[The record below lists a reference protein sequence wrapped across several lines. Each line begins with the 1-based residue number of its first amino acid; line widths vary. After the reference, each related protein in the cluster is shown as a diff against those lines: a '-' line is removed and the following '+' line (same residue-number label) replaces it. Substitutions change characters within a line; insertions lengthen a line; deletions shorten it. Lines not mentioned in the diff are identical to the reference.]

1 MKRLFT
7 LIAAAMTF
15 MVSGWSQNTVVDII
29 VDSPDHEIL
38 ETAVV
43 TAGLV
48 ETLSGEGPFTVFAPT
63 DAAFTALFDALG
75 VTADDVLALAELTQI
90 LTYHVAG
97 ANALSTDLTDGQ
109 MVTTVN
115 GQDVTISIM
124 DGTVMINGTAT
135 VTAAD
140 LEADNGVVH
149 VIDAV
154 LVPAVI
160 NGCINDMACNFSPV
174 ATDDDMSCELPGDMC
189 DDGDDATVDDM
200 LGEDCECA
208 GIPATVVDI
217 VVNSPDHTV
226 LETAVVTADLVETLS
241 GEGPFTVFAPTDAA
255 FTALLE
261 ALSVTADDLL
271 ALGELTE
278 ILTYHVAGVSA
289 LSTDLTDGQMVT
301 TVNGQDVT
309 ISIMDGTVMI
319 NGTATVT
326 VADLEAGNG
335 VVHVIDAVL
344 VPSIDGCTD
353 TNACNYNLVASV
365 DDGSCGAAVG
375 AMCDDGDDSTIN
387 DMVTAGCGCAG
398 IPATVVDIVVNSPD
412 HELLE
417 AAVLAADLAGTLADA
432 EAVTLFAPTDGAI
445 TALVTA
451 LEITADELLALPN
464 LAGILTYHAVGA
476 VAMSTDLSDGQQ
488 ITTLQ
493 GSDVSVTI
501 TGDTVMIN
509 QAMVTV
515 ADLIAG
521 NGVVHVIDAVL
532 LTEGCTNAEACNY
545 DSLALTDDGSCILP
559 GDTCDDEN
567 WLTENDTLNAD
578 CECVGEDIQF
588 ATVVDIVVASPIHE
602 LLEAA
607 VLAADLAGALS
618 EGDSLTVFAPT
629 DDAIGALVTTLQITA
644 EELLALPNLAEILQ
658 YHVVGAV
665 ALSTDLSD
673 GQEIPT
679 LQGANV
685 NITINTDTV
694 MVNDAMVILAD
705 LIADNGVVHV
715 IDAVLLPPTPDSI
728 DEAVANWT
736 VMPNPAK
743 DVITLTG
750 VAPAARI
757 AMIDLTGRTVRE
769 FAQGTTV
776 LSVGDMPRGTYLLTV
791 TEGRNIQTKKVMVQ

>member
-1 MKRLFT
+1 
-7 LIAAAMTF
+7 MTF
-15 MVSGWSQNTVVDII
+15 MASGWSQNTVVDI
-29 VDSPDHEIL
+29 VVNSEDHTLL
-38 ETAVV
+38 ELAVLEAQLEG
-43 TAGLV
+43 TLAG
-48 ETLSGEGPFTVFAPT
+48 TGPFTLFAPT
-63 DAAFTALFDALG
+63 DAAITALAATLGTDATG
-75 VTADDVLALAELTQI
+75 ILALPNLADI
-90 LTYHVAG
+90 LTYHVVADSVVSGDLMEG
-97 ANALSTDLTDGQ
+97 ATA
-109 MVTTVN
+109 TTIF
-115 GQDVTISIM
+115 GADVTFSLMGGAMVNDANI
-124 DGTVMINGTAT
+124 GP
-135 VTAAD
+135 AD
-140 LEADNGVVH
+140 IIAENGVVH

-154 LVPAVI
+154 L
-160 NGCINDMACNFSPV
+160 
-174 ATDDDMSCELPGDMC
+174 
-189 DDGDDATVDDM
+189 
-200 LGEDCECA
+200 
-208 GIPATVVDI
+208 
-217 VVNSPDHTV
+217 
-226 LETAVVTADLVETLS
+226 
-241 GEGPFTVFAPTDAA
+241 
-255 FTALLE
+255 
-261 ALSVTADDLL
+261 
-271 ALGELTE
+271 LTF
-278 ILTYHVAGVSA
+278 
-289 LSTDLTDGQMVT
+289 
-301 TVNGQDVT
+301 
-309 ISIMDGTVMI
+309 
-319 NGTATVT
+319 
-326 VADLEAGNG
+326 
-335 VVHVIDAVL
+335 
-344 VPSIDGCTD
+344 GCTD
-353 TNACNYNLVASV
+353 ENACNYDVLALV
-365 DDGSCGAAVG
+365 DDGSCGDAVG
-375 AMCDDGDDSTIN
+375 AMCDDGDENTVN

-412 HELLE
+412 HTLLTQ
-417 AAVLAADLAGTLADA
+417 AVLAADLAGTLSDADS
-432 EAVTLFAPTDGAI
+432 VTVFAPTDDAI

-451 LEITADELLALPN
+451 LEITAEDLLALPN
-464 LAGILTYHAVGA
+464 LAGILTYHVVGA

-501 TGDTVMIN
+501 SGDTVMIN

-515 ADLIAG
+515 ADLVAG

-532 LTEGCTNAEACNY
+532 LTEGCTNEDACNY
-545 DSLALTDDGSCILP
+545 DALALTDDGSCILP

-578 CECVGEDIQF
+578 CNCVGDDIQF

-607 VLAADLAGALS
+607 VLAADLAGTLS

-629 DDAIGALVTTLQITA
+629 DDAIGALVETLEITA
-644 EELLALPNLAEILQ
+644 EDLLALPNLAEILT

-679 LQGANV
+679 LQGADV
-685 NITINTDTV
+685 NITINSDTV
-694 MVNDAMVILAD
+694 MVNDAMVIVAD

-776 LSVGDMPRGTYLLTV
+776 LSVSDMPRGTYLLTV

>member
-1 MKRLFT
+1 
-7 LIAAAMTF
+7 MTF
-15 MVSGWSQNTVVDII
+15 MASGWSQTTVVDI
-29 VDSPDHEIL
+29 VVNSEDHTLL
-38 ETAVV
+38 ELAVLEADL
-43 TAGLV
+43 AG
-48 ETLSGEGPFTVFAPT
+48 TLSGPGPFTLFAPT
-63 DAAFTALFDALG
+63 DAAITALATTLGTDATG
-75 VTADDVLALAELTQI
+75 ILALPNLADI
-90 LTYHVAG
+90 LTYHVLADSVVSDSLVEG
-97 ANALSTDLTDGQ
+97 ATAATIFGA
-109 MVTTVN
+109 
-115 GQDVTISIM
+115 DVTFSLMGGAMVNNANIGPADI
-124 DGTVMINGTAT
+124 I
-135 VTAAD
+135 AA
-140 LEADNGVVH
+140 NGVVH

-154 LVPAVI
+154 L
-160 NGCINDMACNFSPV
+160 
-174 ATDDDMSCELPGDMC
+174 
-189 DDGDDATVDDM
+189 
-200 LGEDCECA
+200 
-208 GIPATVVDI
+208 
-217 VVNSPDHTV
+217 
-226 LETAVVTADLVETLS
+226 
-241 GEGPFTVFAPTDAA
+241 
-255 FTALLE
+255 
-261 ALSVTADDLL
+261 
-271 ALGELTE
+271 LTF
-278 ILTYHVAGVSA
+278 
-289 LSTDLTDGQMVT
+289 
-301 TVNGQDVT
+301 
-309 ISIMDGTVMI
+309 
-319 NGTATVT
+319 
-326 VADLEAGNG
+326 
-335 VVHVIDAVL
+335 
-344 VPSIDGCTD
+344 GCTD
-353 TNACNYNLVASV
+353 ENACNYDALALV
-365 DDGSCGAAVG
+365 DDGSCGDAVG
-375 AMCDDGDDSTIN
+375 AMCDDGDDNTVN

-398 IPATVVDIVVNSPD
+398 IPATVVDIVVNSPV
-412 HELLE
+412 HTLLTQ
-417 AAVLAADLAGTLADA
+417 AVLAAELDSTLAATDSLT
-432 EAVTLFAPTDGAI
+432 VFAPTDDAI
-445 TALVTA
+445 TALATA
-451 LEITADELLALPN
+451 LGTDAAGILALPN
-464 LAGILTYHAVGA
+464 LANILTYHVVGA
-476 VAMSTDLSDGQQ
+476 IAMSTDLSDGQQ

-515 ADLIAG
+515 ADLVAG

-532 LTEGCTNAEACNY
+532 LTEGCTNADACNY
-545 DSLALTDDGSCILP
+545 DPLALTDDGSCLLP
-559 GDTCDDEN
+559 GDMCDDEN

-629 DDAIGALVTTLQITA
+629 DDAIGALVTALEITA
-644 EELLALPNLAEILQ
+644 EDLLALPNLAEILQ

-694 MVNDAMVILAD
+694 MVNDAMVIVAD
-705 LIADNGVVHV
+705 LMADNGVVHV

-743 DVITLTG
+743 DIITLAG

>member
-1 MKRLFT
+1 
-7 LIAAAMTF
+7 MTF
-15 MVSGWSQNTVVDII
+15 MASGWSQNTVVDI
-29 VDSPDHEIL
+29 VVNSDDHTLL
-38 ETAVV
+38 ELAVLEADL
-43 TAGLV
+43 AG
-48 ETLSGEGPFTVFAPT
+48 TLSGPGPFTLFAPT
-63 DAAFTALFDALG
+63 DAAITALATTLETDAAG
-75 VTADDVLALAELTQI
+75 ILALPNLADI
-90 LTYHVAG
+90 LTYHVVADSVVSGDLMEG
-97 ANALSTDLTDGQ
+97 ATA
-109 MVTTVN
+109 TTIF
-115 GQDVTISIM
+115 GADVTFSLMGGAMVNDANI
-124 DGTVMINGTAT
+124 GP
-135 VTAAD
+135 AD
-140 LEADNGVVH
+140 IIADNGVVH

-154 LVPAVI
+154 L
-160 NGCINDMACNFSPV
+160 
-174 ATDDDMSCELPGDMC
+174 
-189 DDGDDATVDDM
+189 
-200 LGEDCECA
+200 
-208 GIPATVVDI
+208 
-217 VVNSPDHTV
+217 
-226 LETAVVTADLVETLS
+226 
-241 GEGPFTVFAPTDAA
+241 
-255 FTALLE
+255 
-261 ALSVTADDLL
+261 
-271 ALGELTE
+271 LTF
-278 ILTYHVAGVSA
+278 
-289 LSTDLTDGQMVT
+289 
-301 TVNGQDVT
+301 
-309 ISIMDGTVMI
+309 
-319 NGTATVT
+319 
-326 VADLEAGNG
+326 
-335 VVHVIDAVL
+335 
-344 VPSIDGCTD
+344 GCTD
-353 TNACNYNLVASV
+353 ENACNYDALALV
-365 DDGSCGAAVG
+365 DDGSCGDAVG
-375 AMCDDGDDSTIN
+375 AMCDDGDENTVN

-412 HELLE
+412 HDLLE

-451 LEITADELLALPN
+451 LEITADDLLALPN

-515 ADLIAG
+515 ADLVAG

-532 LTEGCTNAEACNY
+532 LTEGCTNADACNY
-545 DSLALTDDGSCILP
+545 DPLALTDDGSCLLP
-559 GDTCDDEN
+559 GDMCDDEN

-629 DDAIGALVTTLQITA
+629 DDAIGALVTALEITA
-644 EELLALPNLAEILQ
+644 EDLLALPNLAEILQ

-694 MVNDAMVILAD
+694 MVNDAMVIVAD
-705 LIADNGVVHV
+705 LMADNGVVHV

-743 DVITLTG
+743 DIITLAG

>member
-1 MKRLFT
+1 
-7 LIAAAMTF
+7 MTF
-15 MVSGWSQNTVVDII
+15 MASGWSQNTVVDI
-29 VDSPDHEIL
+29 VVNSEDHTLL
-38 ETAVV
+38 ELAVLEADL
-43 TAGLV
+43 AG
-48 ETLSGEGPFTVFAPT
+48 TLSGPGPFTLFAPT
-63 DAAFTALFDALG
+63 DAAITALATTLGTDATG
-75 VTADDVLALAELTQI
+75 ILALPNLADI
-90 LTYHVAG
+90 LTYHVLADSVVSDSLVEG
-97 ANALSTDLTDGQ
+97 ATAATIFGA
-109 MVTTVN
+109 
-115 GQDVTISIM
+115 DVTFSLMGGAMVNNANIGPADI
-124 DGTVMINGTAT
+124 I
-135 VTAAD
+135 AA
-140 LEADNGVVH
+140 NGVVH

-154 LVPAVI
+154 L
-160 NGCINDMACNFSPV
+160 
-174 ATDDDMSCELPGDMC
+174 
-189 DDGDDATVDDM
+189 
-200 LGEDCECA
+200 
-208 GIPATVVDI
+208 
-217 VVNSPDHTV
+217 
-226 LETAVVTADLVETLS
+226 
-241 GEGPFTVFAPTDAA
+241 
-255 FTALLE
+255 
-261 ALSVTADDLL
+261 
-271 ALGELTE
+271 LTF
-278 ILTYHVAGVSA
+278 
-289 LSTDLTDGQMVT
+289 
-301 TVNGQDVT
+301 
-309 ISIMDGTVMI
+309 
-319 NGTATVT
+319 
-326 VADLEAGNG
+326 
-335 VVHVIDAVL
+335 
-344 VPSIDGCTD
+344 GCTD
-353 TNACNYNLVASV
+353 ENACNYDALALV
-365 DDGSCGAAVG
+365 DDGSCGDAVG
-375 AMCDDGDDSTIN
+375 AMCDDGDDNTVN

-398 IPATVVDIVVNSPD
+398 IPATVVDIVVNSPV
-412 HELLE
+412 HTLLTQ
-417 AAVLAADLAGTLADA
+417 AVLAAELDSTLAATDSLT
-432 EAVTLFAPTDGAI
+432 VFAPTDDAI
-445 TALVTA
+445 TALATA
-451 LEITADELLALPN
+451 IWMALMLAGILALPN
-464 LAGILTYHAVGA
+464 LANILTYHVVGA
-476 VAMSTDLSDGQQ
+476 IAMSTDLSDGQQ

-515 ADLIAG
+515 ADLVAG

-532 LTEGCTNAEACNY
+532 LTEGCANADACNY
-545 DSLALTDDGSCILP
+545 DPLALTDDGSCLLP
-559 GDTCDDEN
+559 GDMCDDEN

-629 DDAIGALVTTLQITA
+629 DDAIGALVTALEITA
-644 EELLALPNLAEILQ
+644 EDLLALPNLAEILQ

-694 MVNDAMVILAD
+694 MVNDAMVIVAD
-705 LIADNGVVHV
+705 LMADNGVVHV

-743 DVITLTG
+743 DIITLAG

>member
-1 MKRLFT
+1 MKRFFT

-15 MVSGWSQNTVVDII
+15 MASGWSQNTVVDIVVNSEDHTLLELAVIEADLAGTLSGPGPFTLFAPTDAAITALATSLGTDATGILALPNLADILTYHAVADSVVSGDLMEGATATTIFGADVTFSLMGGAMVNDANIGPADIIADNGVVHVIDAVLLTFGCTDENACNYDAFALVDDGSCGDAVGAMCDDGDENTVNDMVTAGCGCAGIPATVVDI
-29 VDSPDHEIL
+29 VVNSPDHTVL

-63 DAAFTALFDALG
+63 DAAFTALLEALG
-75 VTADDVLALAELTQI
+75 VTADDLLSLAELTQI

-97 ANALSTDLTDGQ
+97 
-109 MVTTVN
+109 VN
-115 GQDVTISIM
+115 
-124 DGTVMINGTAT
+124 
-135 VTAAD
+135 
-140 LEADNGVVH
+140 
-149 VIDAV
+149 
-154 LVPAVI
+154 
-160 NGCINDMACNFSPV
+160 
-174 ATDDDMSCELPGDMC
+174 
-189 DDGDDATVDDM
+189 
-200 LGEDCECA
+200 
-208 GIPATVVDI
+208 
-217 VVNSPDHTV
+217 
-226 LETAVVTADLVETLS
+226 
-241 GEGPFTVFAPTDAA
+241 
-255 FTALLE
+255 
-261 ALSVTADDLL
+261 
-271 ALGELTE
+271 
-278 ILTYHVAGVSA
+278 A

-344 VPSIDGCTD
+344 VPAVITGCTD
-353 TNACNYNLVASV
+353 AMACNFSPVAN
-365 DDGSCGAAVG
+365 DDDMSC
-375 AMCDDGDDSTIN
+375 
-387 DMVTAGCGCAG
+387 
-398 IPATVVDIVVNSPD
+398 
-412 HELLE
+412 E
-417 AAVLAADLAGTLADA
+417 
-432 EAVTLFAPTDGAI
+432 
-445 TALVTA
+445 
-451 LEITADELLALPN
+451 
-464 LAGILTYHAVGA
+464 
-476 VAMSTDLSDGQQ
+476 
-488 ITTLQ
+488 
-493 GSDVSVTI
+493 
-501 TGDTVMIN
+501 
-509 QAMVTV
+509 
-515 ADLIAG
+515 
-521 NGVVHVIDAVL
+521 
-532 LTEGCTNAEACNY
+532 
-545 DSLALTDDGSCILP
+545 LP
-559 GDTCDDEN
+559 GDMCDDEN

-629 DDAIGALVTTLQITA
+629 DDAIGALVTALEITA
-644 EELLALPNLAEILQ
+644 EDLLALPNLAEILQ

-694 MVNDAMVILAD
+694 MVNDAMVIVAD
-705 LIADNGVVHV
+705 LMADNGVVHV

-743 DVITLTG
+743 DIITLAG

>member
-1 MKRLFT
+1 MKRFFT

-15 MVSGWSQNTVVDII
+15 MASGWSQTTVVDI
-29 VDSPDHEIL
+29 VVNSEDHTLL
-38 ETAVV
+38 ELAVLEADL
-43 TAGLV
+43 AG
-48 ETLSGEGPFTVFAPT
+48 TLSGPGPFTLFAPT
-63 DAAFTALFDALG
+63 DAAITALATTLGTDATG
-75 VTADDVLALAELTQI
+75 ILALPNLADI
-90 LTYHVAG
+90 LTYHVLADSVVSDSLVEG
-97 ANALSTDLTDGQ
+97 ATAATIFGA
-109 MVTTVN
+109 
-115 GQDVTISIM
+115 DVTFSLMGGAMVNNANIGPADI
-124 DGTVMINGTAT
+124 I
-135 VTAAD
+135 AA
-140 LEADNGVVH
+140 NGVVH

-154 LVPAVI
+154 L
-160 NGCINDMACNFSPV
+160 
-174 ATDDDMSCELPGDMC
+174 
-189 DDGDDATVDDM
+189 
-200 LGEDCECA
+200 
-208 GIPATVVDI
+208 
-217 VVNSPDHTV
+217 
-226 LETAVVTADLVETLS
+226 
-241 GEGPFTVFAPTDAA
+241 
-255 FTALLE
+255 
-261 ALSVTADDLL
+261 
-271 ALGELTE
+271 LTF
-278 ILTYHVAGVSA
+278 
-289 LSTDLTDGQMVT
+289 
-301 TVNGQDVT
+301 
-309 ISIMDGTVMI
+309 
-319 NGTATVT
+319 
-326 VADLEAGNG
+326 
-335 VVHVIDAVL
+335 
-344 VPSIDGCTD
+344 GCTD
-353 TNACNYNLVASV
+353 DNACNYDALALV
-365 DDGSCGAAVG
+365 DDGSCGDAVG
-375 AMCDDGDDSTIN
+375 AMCDDGDDNTVN

-398 IPATVVDIVVNSPD
+398 IPATVVDIVVNSPV
-412 HELLE
+412 HTLLTQ
-417 AAVLAADLAGTLADA
+417 AVLAAELDSTLAATDSLT
-432 EAVTLFAPTDGAI
+432 VFAPTDDAI
-445 TALVTA
+445 TALATA
-451 LEITADELLALPN
+451 LGTDAAGILALPN
-464 LAGILTYHAVGA
+464 LANILTYHVVGA
-476 VAMSTDLSDGQQ
+476 IAMSTDLSDGQQ

-515 ADLIAG
+515 ADLVAG

-532 LTEGCTNAEACNY
+532 LTEGCTNADACNY
-545 DSLALTDDGSCILP
+545 DPLALTDDGSCLLP
-559 GDTCDDEN
+559 GDMCDDEN

-629 DDAIGALVTTLQITA
+629 DDAIGALVTALEITA
-644 EELLALPNLAEILQ
+644 EDLLALPNLAEILQ

-694 MVNDAMVILAD
+694 MVNDAMVIVAD
-705 LIADNGVVHV
+705 LMADNGVVHV

-743 DVITLTG
+743 DIITLAG

-791 TEGRNIQTKKVMVQ
+791 TEGRNIQTKKVMVH

>member
-1 MKRLFT
+1 
-7 LIAAAMTF
+7 MTF
-15 MVSGWSQNTVVDII
+15 MASGWSQTTVVDI
-29 VDSPDHEIL
+29 VVNSEDHTLL
-38 ETAVV
+38 ELAVLEADL
-43 TAGLV
+43 AG
-48 ETLSGEGPFTVFAPT
+48 TLSGPGPFTLFAPT
-63 DAAFTALFDALG
+63 DAAITALATTLGTDATG
-75 VTADDVLALAELTQI
+75 ILALPNLADI
-90 LTYHVAG
+90 LTYHVLADSVVSDSLVEG
-97 ANALSTDLTDGQ
+97 ATAATIFGA
-109 MVTTVN
+109 
-115 GQDVTISIM
+115 DVTFSLMGGAMVNNANIGPADI
-124 DGTVMINGTAT
+124 I
-135 VTAAD
+135 AA
-140 LEADNGVVH
+140 NGVVH

-154 LVPAVI
+154 L
-160 NGCINDMACNFSPV
+160 
-174 ATDDDMSCELPGDMC
+174 
-189 DDGDDATVDDM
+189 
-200 LGEDCECA
+200 
-208 GIPATVVDI
+208 
-217 VVNSPDHTV
+217 
-226 LETAVVTADLVETLS
+226 
-241 GEGPFTVFAPTDAA
+241 
-255 FTALLE
+255 
-261 ALSVTADDLL
+261 
-271 ALGELTE
+271 LTF
-278 ILTYHVAGVSA
+278 
-289 LSTDLTDGQMVT
+289 
-301 TVNGQDVT
+301 
-309 ISIMDGTVMI
+309 
-319 NGTATVT
+319 
-326 VADLEAGNG
+326 
-335 VVHVIDAVL
+335 
-344 VPSIDGCTD
+344 GCTD
-353 TNACNYNLVASV
+353 ENACNYDALALV
-365 DDGSCGAAVG
+365 DDGSCGDAVG
-375 AMCDDGDDSTIN
+375 AMCDDGDDNTVN

-398 IPATVVDIVVNSPD
+398 IPATVVDIVVNSPV
-412 HELLE
+412 HTLLTQ
-417 AAVLAADLAGTLADA
+417 AVLAAELDSTLAATDSLT
-432 EAVTLFAPTDGAI
+432 VFAPTDDAI
-445 TALVTA
+445 TALATA
-451 LEITADELLALPN
+451 LGTDAAGILALPN
-464 LAGILTYHAVGA
+464 LANILTYHVVGA
-476 VAMSTDLSDGQQ
+476 IAMSTDLSDGQQ

-515 ADLIAG
+515 ADLVAG

-532 LTEGCTNAEACNY
+532 LTEGCTNADACNY
-545 DSLALTDDGSCILP
+545 DPLALTDDGSCLLP
-559 GDTCDDEN
+559 GDMCDDEN
-567 WLTENDTLNAD
+567 WLTESDTLNAD

-629 DDAIGALVTTLQITA
+629 DDAIGALVTALEITA
-644 EELLALPNLAEILQ
+644 EDLLALPNLAEILQ

-694 MVNDAMVILAD
+694 MVNDAMVIVAD
-705 LIADNGVVHV
+705 LMADNGVVHV

-743 DVITLTG
+743 DIITLAG

>member
-1 MKRLFT
+1 
-7 LIAAAMTF
+7 MTF
-15 MVSGWSQNTVVDII
+15 MASGWSQTTVVDI
-29 VDSPDHEIL
+29 VVNSEDHTLL
-38 ETAVV
+38 ELAVLEADL
-43 TAGLV
+43 AG
-48 ETLSGEGPFTVFAPT
+48 TLSGPGPFTLFAPT
-63 DAAFTALFDALG
+63 DAAITALATTLGTDATG
-75 VTADDVLALAELTQI
+75 ILALPNLADI
-90 LTYHVAG
+90 LTYHVLADSVVSDSLVEG
-97 ANALSTDLTDGQ
+97 ATAATIFGA
-109 MVTTVN
+109 
-115 GQDVTISIM
+115 DVTFSLMGGAMVNNANIGPADI
-124 DGTVMINGTAT
+124 I
-135 VTAAD
+135 AA
-140 LEADNGVVH
+140 NGVVH

-154 LVPAVI
+154 L
-160 NGCINDMACNFSPV
+160 
-174 ATDDDMSCELPGDMC
+174 
-189 DDGDDATVDDM
+189 
-200 LGEDCECA
+200 
-208 GIPATVVDI
+208 
-217 VVNSPDHTV
+217 
-226 LETAVVTADLVETLS
+226 
-241 GEGPFTVFAPTDAA
+241 
-255 FTALLE
+255 
-261 ALSVTADDLL
+261 
-271 ALGELTE
+271 LTF
-278 ILTYHVAGVSA
+278 
-289 LSTDLTDGQMVT
+289 
-301 TVNGQDVT
+301 
-309 ISIMDGTVMI
+309 
-319 NGTATVT
+319 
-326 VADLEAGNG
+326 
-335 VVHVIDAVL
+335 
-344 VPSIDGCTD
+344 GCTD
-353 TNACNYNLVASV
+353 DNACNYDALALV
-365 DDGSCGAAVG
+365 DDGSCGDAVG
-375 AMCDDGDDSTIN
+375 AMCDDGDDNTVN

-398 IPATVVDIVVNSPD
+398 IPATVVDIVVNSPV
-412 HELLE
+412 HTLLTQ
-417 AAVLAADLAGTLADA
+417 AVLAAELDSTLAATDSLT
-432 EAVTLFAPTDGAI
+432 VFAPTDDAI
-445 TALVTA
+445 TALATA
-451 LEITADELLALPN
+451 LGTDAAGILALPN
-464 LAGILTYHAVGA
+464 LANILTYHVVGA
-476 VAMSTDLSDGQQ
+476 IAMSTDLSDGQQ

-515 ADLIAG
+515 ADLVAG

-532 LTEGCTNAEACNY
+532 LTEGCTNADACNY
-545 DSLALTDDGSCILP
+545 DPLALTDDGSCLLP
-559 GDTCDDEN
+559 GDMCDDEN

-629 DDAIGALVTTLQITA
+629 DDAIGALVTALEITA
-644 EELLALPNLAEILQ
+644 EDLLALPNLAEILQ

-694 MVNDAMVILAD
+694 MVNDAMVIVAD
-705 LIADNGVVHV
+705 LMADNGVVHV

-743 DVITLTG
+743 DIITLAG

>member
-1 MKRLFT
+1 MFNHQTQNHSFMKRFFT

-15 MVSGWSQNTVVDII
+15 MASGWSQNTVVDI
-29 VDSPDHEIL
+29 VVNSNDHTLL
-38 ETAVV
+38 ELAVLEADL
-43 TAGLV
+43 AG
-48 ETLSGEGPFTVFAPT
+48 TLSGPGPFTLFAPT
-63 DAAFTALFDALG
+63 DAAITALATTLGTDATG
-75 VTADDVLALAELTQI
+75 ILALPNLADI
-90 LTYHVAG
+90 LTYHVVADSVVSGDLMEG
-97 ANALSTDLTDGQ
+97 ATA
-109 MVTTVN
+109 TTIF
-115 GQDVTISIM
+115 GADVTFSLMGGAMVNDANI
-124 DGTVMINGTAT
+124 GP
-135 VTAAD
+135 AD
-140 LEADNGVVH
+140 IIADNGVVH

-154 LVPAVI
+154 LVT
-160 NGCINDMACNFSPV
+160 F
-174 ATDDDMSCELPGDMC
+174 
-189 DDGDDATVDDM
+189 
-200 LGEDCECA
+200 
-208 GIPATVVDI
+208 
-217 VVNSPDHTV
+217 
-226 LETAVVTADLVETLS
+226 
-241 GEGPFTVFAPTDAA
+241 
-255 FTALLE
+255 
-261 ALSVTADDLL
+261 
-271 ALGELTE
+271 
-278 ILTYHVAGVSA
+278 
-289 LSTDLTDGQMVT
+289 
-301 TVNGQDVT
+301 
-309 ISIMDGTVMI
+309 
-319 NGTATVT
+319 
-326 VADLEAGNG
+326 
-335 VVHVIDAVL
+335 
-344 VPSIDGCTD
+344 GCTD
-353 TNACNYNLVASV
+353 ENACNYDALALV
-365 DDGSCGAAVG
+365 DDGSCGDAVG
-375 AMCDDGDDSTIN
+375 AMCDDGDENTVN

-412 HELLE
+412 HDLLE

-451 LEITADELLALPN
+451 LEITADDLLALPN

-515 ADLIAG
+515 ADLVAG

-532 LTEGCTNAEACNY
+532 LTEGCTNADACNY
-545 DSLALTDDGSCILP
+545 DPLALTDDGSCLLP
-559 GDTCDDEN
+559 GDMCDDEN

-629 DDAIGALVTTLQITA
+629 DDAIGALVAALEITA
-644 EELLALPNLAEILQ
+644 EDLLALPNLAEILQ

-694 MVNDAMVILAD
+694 MVNDAMVIVAD
-705 LIADNGVVHV
+705 LMADNGVVHV

-728 DEAVANWT
+728 DEAVANWS

-743 DVITLTG
+743 DIITLAG

-757 AMIDLTGRTVRE
+757 TMIDLTGRTVRE

>member
-1 MKRLFT
+1 MFHHQTQNHSFMKRFFT

-15 MVSGWSQNTVVDII
+15 MVSGWSQNTVVDI
-29 VDSPDHEIL
+29 VVNSDDHTLL
-38 ETAVV
+38 ELAVLEADL
-43 TAGLV
+43 AG
-48 ETLSGEGPFTVFAPT
+48 TLSGPGPFTLFAPT
-63 DAAFTALFDALG
+63 DAAITALATSLGTDATG
-75 VTADDVLALAELTQI
+75 ILALPNLADI
-90 LTYHVAG
+90 LTYHAVADSVVSGDLMEG
-97 ANALSTDLTDGQ
+97 ATA
-109 MVTTVN
+109 TTIF
-115 GQDVTISIM
+115 GADVTFSLMGGAMVNDANI
-124 DGTVMINGTAT
+124 GP
-135 VTAAD
+135 AD
-140 LEADNGVVH
+140 IIADNGVVH

-154 LVPAVI
+154 L
-160 NGCINDMACNFSPV
+160 
-174 ATDDDMSCELPGDMC
+174 
-189 DDGDDATVDDM
+189 
-200 LGEDCECA
+200 
-208 GIPATVVDI
+208 
-217 VVNSPDHTV
+217 
-226 LETAVVTADLVETLS
+226 
-241 GEGPFTVFAPTDAA
+241 
-255 FTALLE
+255 
-261 ALSVTADDLL
+261 
-271 ALGELTE
+271 LTF
-278 ILTYHVAGVSA
+278 
-289 LSTDLTDGQMVT
+289 
-301 TVNGQDVT
+301 
-309 ISIMDGTVMI
+309 
-319 NGTATVT
+319 
-326 VADLEAGNG
+326 
-335 VVHVIDAVL
+335 
-344 VPSIDGCTD
+344 GCTD
-353 TNACNYNLVASV
+353 ENACNYDALALV
-365 DDGSCGAAVG
+365 DDGSCGDAVG
-375 AMCDDGDDSTIN
+375 AMCDDGDENTVN
-387 DMVTAGCGCAG
+387 DMVTVGCGCAG
-398 IPATVVDIVVNSPD
+398 IPATVVDIVVNSPV
-412 HELLE
+412 HTLLTQ
-417 AAVLAADLAGTLADA
+417 AVLAAELDSTLAATDSLT
-432 EAVTLFAPTDGAI
+432 VFAPTDDAI
-445 TALVTA
+445 TALATA
-451 LEITADELLALPN
+451 LGTDAAGILALPN
-464 LAGILTYHAVGA
+464 LANILTYHVVGA
-476 VAMSTDLSDGQQ
+476 IAMSTDLSDGQQ

-515 ADLIAG
+515 ADLVAG

-532 LTEGCTNAEACNY
+532 LTEGCTNADACNY
-545 DSLALTDDGSCILP
+545 DPLALADDGSCLLP
-559 GDTCDDEN
+559 GDMCDDEN
-567 WLTENDTLNAD
+567 WLTENDSLNAD
-578 CECVGEDIQF
+578 CECVGTDIQF

-629 DDAIGALVTTLQITA
+629 DDAIGALVTALEITA
-644 EELLALPNLAEILQ
+644 EDLLALPNLAEILQ

-694 MVNDAMVILAD
+694 MVNDAMVIVAD

>member
-1 MKRLFT
+1 MKQFFT
-7 LIAAAMTF
+7 LIAAVMTF
-15 MVSGWSQNTVVDII
+15 MASGWSQNTVVDI
-29 VDSPDHEIL
+29 VVNSENHTLL
-38 ETAVV
+38 EAAVIEADL
-43 TAGLV
+43 AG
-48 ETLSGEGPFTVFAPT
+48 TLSGPGPFTLFAPT
-63 DAAFTALFDALG
+63 DAAITALVTELG
-75 VTADDVLALAELTQI
+75 ITADDLLALPNLADI
-90 LTYHVAG
+90 LTYHVVADSVVSGDLMEG
-97 ANALSTDLTDGQ
+97 ATA
-109 MVTTVN
+109 TTIF
-115 GQDVTISIM
+115 GADVTFSLMGGAMVNDANI
-124 DGTVMINGTAT
+124 GP
-135 VTAAD
+135 AD
-140 LEADNGVVH
+140 ITADNGVVH

-154 LVPAVI
+154 L
-160 NGCINDMACNFSPV
+160 
-174 ATDDDMSCELPGDMC
+174 
-189 DDGDDATVDDM
+189 
-200 LGEDCECA
+200 
-208 GIPATVVDI
+208 
-217 VVNSPDHTV
+217 
-226 LETAVVTADLVETLS
+226 
-241 GEGPFTVFAPTDAA
+241 
-255 FTALLE
+255 
-261 ALSVTADDLL
+261 
-271 ALGELTE
+271 LTF
-278 ILTYHVAGVSA
+278 
-289 LSTDLTDGQMVT
+289 
-301 TVNGQDVT
+301 
-309 ISIMDGTVMI
+309 
-319 NGTATVT
+319 
-326 VADLEAGNG
+326 
-335 VVHVIDAVL
+335 
-344 VPSIDGCTD
+344 GCTD
-353 TNACNYNLVASV
+353 ENACNYDALALV
-365 DDGSCGAAVG
+365 DDGSCGEAVG
-375 AMCDDGDDSTIN
+375 AMCDDGDENTVN
-387 DMVTAGCGCAG
+387 DMVTEGCGCAG
-398 IPATVVDIVVNSPD
+398 IPATVVDIVVNSPV
-412 HELLE
+412 HTLLTQ
-417 AAVLAADLAGTLADA
+417 AVLAADLAGTLSEADSMT
-432 EAVTLFAPTDGAI
+432 VFAPTDDAI

-451 LEITADELLALPN
+451 LEITAEDLLALPN

-501 TGDTVMIN
+501 SGDTVMIN

-515 ADLIAG
+515 ADLVAG

-532 LTEGCTNAEACNY
+532 LTEGCTNEDACNY
-545 DSLALTDDGSCILP
+545 DALALTDDGSCILP

-578 CECVGEDIQF
+578 CNCVGDDIQF

-607 VLAADLAGALS
+607 VLAADLAGTLS

-629 DDAIGALVTTLQITA
+629 DDAIGALVETLEITA
-644 EELLALPNLAEILQ
+644 EDLLALPNLAEILT

-685 NITINTDTV
+685 DITINADTV
-694 MVNDAMVILAD
+694 MVNDAMVIVAD

-757 AMIDLTGRTVRE
+757 AMIDLMGRTVRE

-776 LSVGDMPRGTYLLTV
+776 LSVSDMPRGTYLLTV

>member
-1 MKRLFT
+1 
-7 LIAAAMTF
+7 MTF
-15 MVSGWSQNTVVDII
+15 MVSGWSQNTVVDI
-29 VDSPDHEIL
+29 VVNSEDHTLL
-38 ETAVV
+38 EAAVIE
-43 TAGLV
+43 ADLAA
-48 ETLSGEGPFTVFAPT
+48 TLSGPGPFTLFAPT
-63 DAAFTALFDALG
+63 DAAITALATTLGTDANG
-75 VTADDVLALAELTQI
+75 ILALPNLADI
-90 LTYHVAG
+90 LTYHVVADSVLSGDLMEG
-97 ANALSTDLTDGQ
+97 ATA
-109 MVTTVN
+109 TTIF
-115 GQDVTISIM
+115 GADVTFSLMGGAMVNDANI
-124 DGTVMINGTAT
+124 GP
-135 VTAAD
+135 AD
-140 LEADNGVVH
+140 NIADNGVVH

-154 LVPAVI
+154 LLTF
-160 NGCINDMACNFSPV
+160 GCTNDMACNYDALALV
-174 ATDDDMSCELPGDMC
+174 DDESCELPGDMC
-189 DDGDDATVDDM
+189 DDGDDATVNDM
-200 LGEDCECA
+200 VGEDCECA

-226 LETAVVTADLVETLS
+226 LETAVVTAGLVETLS

-255 FTALLE
+255 FTVLLE
-261 ALSVTADDLL
+261 ALGATAEDLL
-271 ALGELTE
+271 SLAELTQ
-278 ILTYHVAGVSA
+278 ILTYHVAGVNA

-326 VADLEAGNG
+326 VADLVAGNG

-344 VPSIDGCTD
+344 VP
-353 TNACNYNLVASV
+353 
-365 DDGSCGAAVG
+365 AV
-375 AMCDDGDDSTIN
+375 
-387 DMVTAGCGCAG
+387 
-398 IPATVVDIVVNSPD
+398 
-412 HELLE
+412 
-417 AAVLAADLAGTLADA
+417 
-432 EAVTLFAPTDGAI
+432 I
-445 TALVTA
+445 T
-451 LEITADELLALPN
+451 
-464 LAGILTYHAVGA
+464 
-476 VAMSTDLSDGQQ
+476 
-488 ITTLQ
+488 
-493 GSDVSVTI
+493 
-501 TGDTVMIN
+501 
-509 QAMVTV
+509 
-515 ADLIAG
+515 
-521 NGVVHVIDAVL
+521 
-532 LTEGCTNAEACNY
+532 GCTNDMACNF
-545 DSLALTDDGSCILP
+545 SPVATDDDMSCELP
-559 GDTCDDEN
+559 GDMCDDEN

-629 DDAIGALVTTLQITA
+629 DDAIGALVTALEITA
-644 EELLALPNLAEILQ
+644 EDLLALPNLAEILQ

-694 MVNDAMVILAD
+694 LVNDAMVIVAD

-743 DVITLTG
+743 DIITLAG

>member
-1 MKRLFT
+1 
-7 LIAAAMTF
+7 MTF
-15 MVSGWSQNTVVDII
+15 MASGWSQNTVVDI
-29 VDSPDHEIL
+29 VVNSNDHTLL
-38 ETAVV
+38 ELAVLEADL
-43 TAGLV
+43 AG
-48 ETLSGEGPFTVFAPT
+48 TLSGPGPFTLFAPT
-63 DAAFTALFDALG
+63 DAAITALATTLGTDATG
-75 VTADDVLALAELTQI
+75 ILALPNLADI
-90 LTYHVAG
+90 LTYHVVADSVVSGDLMEG
-97 ANALSTDLTDGQ
+97 ATA
-109 MVTTVN
+109 TTIF
-115 GQDVTISIM
+115 GADVTFSLMGGAMVNDANI
-124 DGTVMINGTAT
+124 GP
-135 VTAAD
+135 AD
-140 LEADNGVVH
+140 IIADNGVVH

-154 LVPAVI
+154 LVT
-160 NGCINDMACNFSPV
+160 F
-174 ATDDDMSCELPGDMC
+174 
-189 DDGDDATVDDM
+189 
-200 LGEDCECA
+200 
-208 GIPATVVDI
+208 
-217 VVNSPDHTV
+217 
-226 LETAVVTADLVETLS
+226 
-241 GEGPFTVFAPTDAA
+241 
-255 FTALLE
+255 
-261 ALSVTADDLL
+261 
-271 ALGELTE
+271 
-278 ILTYHVAGVSA
+278 
-289 LSTDLTDGQMVT
+289 
-301 TVNGQDVT
+301 
-309 ISIMDGTVMI
+309 
-319 NGTATVT
+319 
-326 VADLEAGNG
+326 
-335 VVHVIDAVL
+335 
-344 VPSIDGCTD
+344 GCTD
-353 TNACNYNLVASV
+353 ENACNYDALALV
-365 DDGSCGAAVG
+365 DDGSCGDAVG
-375 AMCDDGDDSTIN
+375 AMCDDGDENTVN

-412 HELLE
+412 HDLLE

-451 LEITADELLALPN
+451 LEITADDLLALPN

-515 ADLIAG
+515 ADLVAG

-532 LTEGCTNAEACNY
+532 LTEGCTNADACNY
-545 DSLALTDDGSCILP
+545 DPLALTDDGSCLLP
-559 GDTCDDEN
+559 GDMCDDEN

-629 DDAIGALVTTLQITA
+629 DDAIGALVAALEITA
-644 EELLALPNLAEILQ
+644 EDLLALPNLAEILQ

-694 MVNDAMVILAD
+694 MVNDAMVIVAD
-705 LIADNGVVHV
+705 LMADNGVVHV

-728 DEAVANWT
+728 DEAVANWS

-743 DVITLTG
+743 DIITLAG
-750 VAPAARI
+750 VAPAASI

>member
-1 MKRLFT
+1 MKRFFT

-15 MVSGWSQNTVVDII
+15 MASGWSQNTVVDI
-29 VDSPDHEIL
+29 VVNSNDHTLL
-38 ETAVV
+38 ELAVLEADL
-43 TAGLV
+43 AG
-48 ETLSGEGPFTVFAPT
+48 TLSGPGPFTLFAPT
-63 DAAFTALFDALG
+63 DAAITALATTLGTDATG
-75 VTADDVLALAELTQI
+75 ILALPNLADI
-90 LTYHVAG
+90 LTYHVVADSVVSGDLMEG
-97 ANALSTDLTDGQ
+97 ATA
-109 MVTTVN
+109 TTIF
-115 GQDVTISIM
+115 GADVTFSLMGGAMVNDANI
-124 DGTVMINGTAT
+124 GP
-135 VTAAD
+135 AD
-140 LEADNGVVH
+140 IIADNGVVH

-154 LVPAVI
+154 LLTF
-160 NGCINDMACNFSPV
+160 GCTDENACNYDALALV
-174 ATDDDMSCELPGDMC
+174 DDGSCGDAVGAMC
-189 DDGDDATVDDM
+189 DDGDENTVNDM
-200 LGEDCECA
+200 VTAGCGCA
-208 GIPATVVDI
+208 GVPATVVDI
-217 VVNSPDHTV
+217 VVNSPDH
-226 LETAVVTADLVETLS
+226 D
-241 GEGPFTVFAPTDAA
+241 
-255 FTALLE
+255 
-261 ALSVTADDLL
+261 
-271 ALGELTE
+271 
-278 ILTYHVAGVSA
+278 
-289 LSTDLTDGQMVT
+289 
-301 TVNGQDVT
+301 
-309 ISIMDGTVMI
+309 
-319 NGTATVT
+319 
-326 VADLEAGNG
+326 
-335 VVHVIDAVL
+335 
-344 VPSIDGCTD
+344 
-353 TNACNYNLVASV
+353 
-365 DDGSCGAAVG
+365 
-375 AMCDDGDDSTIN
+375 
-387 DMVTAGCGCAG
+387 
-398 IPATVVDIVVNSPD
+398 
-412 HELLE
+412 LLE

-451 LEITADELLALPN
+451 LEITADDLLALPN

-515 ADLIAG
+515 ADLVAG

-532 LTEGCTNAEACNY
+532 LTEGCTNADACNY
-545 DSLALTDDGSCILP
+545 DPLALTDDGSCLLP
-559 GDTCDDEN
+559 GDMCDDEN

-629 DDAIGALVTTLQITA
+629 DDAIGALVTALEITA
-644 EELLALPNLAEILQ
+644 EDLLALPNLAEILQ

-694 MVNDAMVILAD
+694 MVNDAMVIVAD
-705 LIADNGVVHV
+705 LMADNGVVHV

-728 DEAVANWT
+728 DEAVANWS

-743 DVITLTG
+743 DIITLAG

>member
-1 MKRLFT
+1 
-7 LIAAAMTF
+7 MTF
-15 MVSGWSQNTVVDII
+15 MASGWSQTTVVDI
-29 VDSPDHEIL
+29 VVNSEDHTLL
-38 ETAVV
+38 ELAVLEADL
-43 TAGLV
+43 AG
-48 ETLSGEGPFTVFAPT
+48 TLSGPGPFTLFAPT
-63 DAAFTALFDALG
+63 DAAITALATTLGTDATG
-75 VTADDVLALAELTQI
+75 ILALPNLADI
-90 LTYHVAG
+90 LTYHVLADSVVSDSLVEG
-97 ANALSTDLTDGQ
+97 ATAATIFGA
-109 MVTTVN
+109 
-115 GQDVTISIM
+115 DVTFSLMGGAMVNNANIGPADI
-124 DGTVMINGTAT
+124 I
-135 VTAAD
+135 AA
-140 LEADNGVVH
+140 NGVVH

-154 LVPAVI
+154 L
-160 NGCINDMACNFSPV
+160 
-174 ATDDDMSCELPGDMC
+174 
-189 DDGDDATVDDM
+189 
-200 LGEDCECA
+200 
-208 GIPATVVDI
+208 
-217 VVNSPDHTV
+217 
-226 LETAVVTADLVETLS
+226 
-241 GEGPFTVFAPTDAA
+241 
-255 FTALLE
+255 
-261 ALSVTADDLL
+261 
-271 ALGELTE
+271 LTF
-278 ILTYHVAGVSA
+278 
-289 LSTDLTDGQMVT
+289 
-301 TVNGQDVT
+301 
-309 ISIMDGTVMI
+309 
-319 NGTATVT
+319 
-326 VADLEAGNG
+326 
-335 VVHVIDAVL
+335 
-344 VPSIDGCTD
+344 GCTD
-353 TNACNYNLVASV
+353 DNACNYDALALV
-365 DDGSCGAAVG
+365 DDGSCGDAVG
-375 AMCDDGDDSTIN
+375 AMCDDGDDNTVN

-398 IPATVVDIVVNSPD
+398 IPATVVDIVVNSPV
-412 HELLE
+412 HTLLTQ
-417 AAVLAADLAGTLADA
+417 AVLAAELDSTLAATDSLT
-432 EAVTLFAPTDGAI
+432 VFAPTDDAI
-445 TALVTA
+445 TALATA
-451 LEITADELLALPN
+451 LGTDAAGILALPN
-464 LAGILTYHAVGA
+464 LANILTYHVVGA
-476 VAMSTDLSDGQQ
+476 IAMSTDLSDGQQ

-509 QAMVTV
+509 QAMVTF
-515 ADLIAG
+515 ADLVAG

-532 LTEGCTNAEACNY
+532 LTEGCTNADACNY
-545 DSLALTDDGSCILP
+545 DPLALTDDGSCLLP
-559 GDTCDDEN
+559 GDMCDDEN

-629 DDAIGALVTTLQITA
+629 DDAIGALVTALEITA
-644 EELLALPNLAEILQ
+644 EDLLALPNLAEILQ

-694 MVNDAMVILAD
+694 MVNDAMVIVAD
-705 LIADNGVVHV
+705 LMADNGVVHV

-743 DVITLTG
+743 DIITLAG